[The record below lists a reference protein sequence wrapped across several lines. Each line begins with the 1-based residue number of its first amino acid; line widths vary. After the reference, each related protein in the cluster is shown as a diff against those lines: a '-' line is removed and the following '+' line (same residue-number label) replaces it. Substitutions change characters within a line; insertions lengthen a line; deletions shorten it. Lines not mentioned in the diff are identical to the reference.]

1 MSSDE
6 SPAGG
11 DGGDGAGTGSAKG
24 TTTAGAALMM
34 ASPWL
39 TVAAATAYTTTAM
52 WAKLREMG
60 IFKSLRGRK
69 SAAAAAAAAA
79 DDKDAAAAGNAAGDA
94 SQTNDEVLKLFQDGT
109 AIDGLLLQDEE
120 LQEREE
126 GLGPD
131 RLLEMSPIDF

>member
-1 MSSDE
+1 MSSEE
-6 SPAGG
+6 SPGG
-11 DGGDGAGTGSAKG
+11 GEGGDGAGSGSAKG

-79 DDKDAAAAGNAAGDA
+79 DDEDAADAAGDA
-94 SQTNDEVLKLFQDGT
+94 SQTTDEVLKLFQDGT
-109 AIDGLLLQDEE
+109 AIDGLLLQDQE
-120 LQEREE
+120 LQQREE

-131 RLLEMSPIDF
+131 RPLELSPIGF